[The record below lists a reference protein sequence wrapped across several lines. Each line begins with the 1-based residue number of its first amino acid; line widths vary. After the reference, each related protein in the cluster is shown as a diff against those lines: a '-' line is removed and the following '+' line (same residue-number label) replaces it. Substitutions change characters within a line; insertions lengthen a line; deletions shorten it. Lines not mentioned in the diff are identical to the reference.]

1 VRASS
6 RVLSTLALLTGLT
19 ACGASTINDAAD
31 PQARK
36 CKAALEIR
44 LDGADAAAAGA
55 PSETAAQAAIA
66 NSMAGPKPKECEHIS
81 DALGARLLNELAT
94 EATGRAAAARQSFLD
109 GLGKAVGGTAG
120 PTAGPSDQPVAGG
133 TPTSRS

>member
-1 VRASS
+1 MRASS
-6 RVLSTLALLTGLT
+6 RVLPTLALLTGLA

-44 LDGADAAAAGA
+44 LAAANTAA
-55 PSETAAQAAIA
+55 ASAASETAAQAAIA
-66 NSMAGPKPKECEHIS
+66 NSMAGPKPKECAHIS

-109 GLGKAVGGTAG
+109 GLSKAAGTAG
-120 PTAGPSDQPVAGG
+120 PTAGPS
-133 TPTSRS
+133 